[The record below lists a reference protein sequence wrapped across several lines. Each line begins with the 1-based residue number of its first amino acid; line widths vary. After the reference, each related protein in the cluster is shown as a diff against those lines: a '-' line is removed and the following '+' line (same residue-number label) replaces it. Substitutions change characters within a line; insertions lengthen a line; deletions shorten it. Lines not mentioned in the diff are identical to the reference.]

1 MKTLRI
7 AQVAPPYE
15 AVPPHRYGGTERVV
29 SYLTE
34 ALVAK
39 GHDVTLFATGDSQTA
54 AQLVPIA
61 DRPLRENCTLEE
73 LKSLSVPTMLDVV
86 AKVLQQAEEFDII
99 HWHIDFFPWAFAPLV
114 KTPSVTTMHGRLDL
128 PFLPAVFNQYPN
140 TPVVSISNHQRTP
153 LAEIHPHWVGTVYNA
168 VPVRDFPFS
177 PTPGDYFLFLGR
189 INTDKRPDWAIEIA
203 KRTNTPLKIAAKVDP
218 YDQAYYEAEI
228 KPLFDHPLVEFVG
241 EVNEEEK
248 RELLVNARALLF
260 PIDWP
265 EPFGMVQIEAMA
277 CGTPVLAMRR
287 GAVPEVIDHGITGLV
302 GDSLEEL
309 IALAPRLVELDR
321 LKIRQ
326 VVARRFSAE
335 AMATGYEAVYRR
347 LIAEHKQ
354 PFAQELQLV
363 S

>member
-34 ALVAK
+34 ALVAR
-39 GHDVTLFATGDSQTA
+39 GHDVTLFATGDSTTSA
-54 AQLVPIA
+54 RLVPIA

-86 AKVLQQAEEFDII
+86 GKVLRHADKFDII
-99 HWHIDFFPWAFAPLV
+99 HWHIDFFPWAFTPLIDAPG
-114 KTPSVTTMHGRLDL
+114 VTTMHGRLDL
-128 PFLPAVFNQYPN
+128 PFLPAVFNQHPN
-140 TPVVSISNHQRTP
+140 TAVVSISDHQRTP
-153 LAEIHPHWVGTVYNA
+153 LAHIQPNWVGTVYNS
-168 VPVRDFPFS
+168 VPVKDFPFS
-177 PTPGDYFLFLGR
+177 ATPGDYFLFLGR

-203 KRTNTPLKIAAKVDP
+203 KRTGIPLKIAAKVDP
-218 YDQAYYEAEI
+218 YDQDYYESEI
-228 KPLFDHPLVEFVG
+228 QPLFDHPLVEFVG

-287 GAVPEVIDHGITGLV
+287 GAVPEVVEHGVTGLI
-302 GDSLEEL
+302 GDSLEDL
-309 IALAPRLVELDR
+309 IALAPQLEQMDR
-321 LKIRQ
+321 RVVRQ
-326 VVARRFSAE
+326 VAEHRFSAE
-335 AMATGYEAVYRR
+335 TMAKGYETIYRQ
-347 LIAEHKQ
+347 LIAKVERPLVQK
-354 PFAQELQLV
+354 LQMV